1 VFVNRLP
8 LHPLVALGIVLTGI
22 TVHRDPARASRTSLA
37 TGFTLQSLAT
47 HSLHL
52 QDSSWSQV
60 RVEVRVGP
68 NATCEALG
76 TLGVQVLEKGQE
88 WAVQFDDPVI
98 CWRRDQ
104 TPGVAASGWAPWNRV
119 QLAAGESRMVT
130 L

>member
-1 VFVNRLP
+1 
-8 LHPLVALGIVLTGI
+8 
-22 TVHRDPARASRTSLA
+22 
-37 TGFTLQSLAT
+37 
-47 HSLHL
+47 
-52 QDSSWSQV
+52 
-60 RVEVRVGP
+60 VRVGP

-104 TPGVAASGWAPWNRV
+104 TPGNPDGGWVAWQ
-119 QLAAGESRMVT
+119 QLKLADGEIRAVS